1 MLFIYTIFY
10 LGLKRYFKNEIEK
23 LKMII
28 DYDNEVLEIASNK
41 IFEKEEIIKK
51 LKVKIEEKEKE
62 NLFLSEKNNSLKK
75 ENEGYRKYI
84 LRQKRKQRKQIN
96 RKQGVIK
103 MMKLIERDGYGEITL
118 KSIFKIMGVLFLS
131 VGILLGIFSSMYT
144 IKTGEVGIITRFG
157 KVVRV
162 SKAGMN
168 FKLSFLEKVNKIET
182 RDTLIEEKFSV
193 SSRDMQTV
201 LTNIA
206 LQYRI
211 VDSLEIFS
219 KFKNE
224 YEFRLVKPRLAEI
237 VQSVTSDYTIEEL
250 VDKRQQVSQN
260 MYENLK
266 KDLKQFGIE
275 VVKVSIKDHDFS
287 DSFETAIEEKKAA
300 EQQAQKIEIENNQ
313 KIKTAEANL
322 KVKELEAKANAV
334 LTESLTKEVLNKMYI
349 EKWDGKLPQYQGGSA
364 NPILNMN

>member
-1 MLFIYTIFY
+1 
-10 LGLKRYFKNEIEK
+10 
-23 LKMII
+23 
-28 DYDNEVLEIASNK
+28 
-41 IFEKEEIIKK
+41 
-51 LKVKIEEKEKE
+51 
-62 NLFLSEKNNSLKK
+62 
-75 ENEGYRKYI
+75 
-84 LRQKRKQRKQIN
+84 
-96 RKQGVIK
+96 
-103 MMKLIERDGYGEITL
+103 MMKLIERDSYGELTL

-131 VGILLGIFSSMYT
+131 VGILLGIFTSMYT
-144 IKTGEVGIITRFG
+144 IKTGEVGIITRLG